1 MTPIHCCGT
10 MYTVCHATPRHAAPL
25 YHLPR
30 PPSSVPELRRPV
42 FVFAPVGWPPVSFRH
57 NRLRNSPPV
66 AVPWPSPL
74 SLPVEYTQCY
84 TGSGMGSGIWAGAA
98 AAASPKLGVFWGGG
112 FAVWVRCVVCVSL
125 FSSSCISYAEI
136 DLSFSLCAL
145 FFACCLVGTGGCG
158 MDGYGVARWK
168 GSREKTKNG

>member
-1 MTPIHCCGT
+1 M
-10 MYTVCHATPRHAAPL
+10 PRHAM
-25 YHLPR
+25 
-30 PPSSVPELRRPV
+30 LRRSIISL
-42 FVFAPVGWPPVSFRH
+42 APPVRFL
-57 NRLRNSPPV
+57 NCAVLFLFLLLLVGRLSV
-66 AVPWPSPL
+66 SDTTGSVTVPQWLCLGPRL
-74 SLPVEYTQCY
+74 SLSLCRLEHWQL
-84 TGSGMGSGIWAGAA
+84 GLGSGIWAGAA

-112 FAVWVRCVVCVSL
+112 FAVWVRCVVCVFL